1 MSLSIWVNFPVK
13 PQFYISVAFINTS
26 YKKKMGKMRLF
37 VTDLLP
43 GMFLK
48 ILVNLC

>member
-1 MSLSIWVNFPVK
+1 MLNHS
-13 PQFYISVAFINTS
+13 FIFLLRLLILLK
-26 YKKKMGKMRLF
+26 KKKMGKMRLF